1 MRALGVS
8 QCDMEPKKTKTLK
21 RTKTRLN
28 ITLAPET
35 AQMLLKA
42 AKTLNIPQ
50 GACIELALRDWFTKE
65 AIR

>member
-1 MRALGVS
+1 
-8 QCDMEPKKTKTLK
+8 MEPKKPKTLK